1 MMIAMRRPARS
12 RARILSSF
20 ASGAAATLVA
30 VAGCG
35 PSDDG
40 TGDCDGLVAGT
51 LVISE
56 VQADYDAPTGAS
68 GADTGHEW
76 FEIYN
81 ASSAPV
87 ELAGVVLEHL
97 RPTEP
102 NGDTHVM
109 RAATIPAGGY
119 LVLGNTVA
127 AAAPPH
133 VDYGYGSDLGDLF
146 NTGSGKLRVSCG
158 SVVIDEAIYENV
170 EPGRT
175 RTLDG
180 RSAPDS
186 LTNDSP
192 AAWCLAAEDAA
203 AEYEPANFGTPG
215 APNQT
220 CMNVVPGQCEDGG
233 GMRDTVP
240 PVPGDLVITEV
251 MPDPSAAPDATG
263 EWVEVLINRDVDLN
277 DVGIVGASGTPVVL
291 SSQQCARFTAGSYVI
306 FARSTDA
313 AMNGGLPR
321 VDGGSV
327 SLTNTNGTVRVILGA
342 TELDSI
348 LWPSARAGRSI
359 QLSSGLSAPTDND
372 VATNLCDGNAVYGA
386 GDQGTPGSANRDCGV
401 TPGNMCL
408 DTGTGLMRP
417 IVTPTAG
424 QLVINEWMPDPS
436 NVSDATGEWFELRAT
451 ADVDLNGLQAGNAT
465 LGTAPLVPASGNCV
479 RVATGGFALFAR
491 TSAANGLPLTPPLT
505 GTFTFGLTNGA
516 SSFQIGVGGAN
527 LATATWAS
535 TSVAGSSW
543 MLDSDGTQCTANL
556 AVPPVPAFV
565 NGSGAGTSTDR
576 GTPGA
581 INTGG
586 IGSECP

>member
-12 RARILSSF
+12 RARILPSL
-20 ASGAAATLVA
+20 ASGVAVALVA
-30 VAGCG
+30 AAGCG

-76 FEIYN
+76 FEIHN
-81 ASSAPV
+81 ASSAPI

-102 NGDTHVM
+102 TGDTHVM
-109 RAATIPAGGY
+109 RTATIPAGGY

-127 AAAPPH
+127 AAAPAH

-146 NTGSGKLRVSCG
+146 NTGSGKLRLSCG

-186 LTNDSP
+186 LTNDSQ

-233 GMRDTVP
+233 SMRDTVP
-240 PVPGDLVITEV
+240 PAPGDLVITEL
-251 MPDPSAAPDATG
+251 MPDPMAAPDATG
-263 EWVEVLINRDVDLN
+263 EWVEVLVNRDVDLN
-277 DVGIVGASGTPVVL
+277 DLGIVGGSGTPVVL

-321 VDGGSV
+321 VDAGSV
-327 SLTNTNGTVRVILGA
+327 SLTNTNGTIRLLLGA

-348 LWPSARAGRSI
+348 TWSSARAGRSI
-359 QLSSGLSAPTDND
+359 QLSSGLTTPADND

-386 GDQGTPGSANRDCGV
+386 GDQGTPGSANRDCGAV
-401 TPGNMCL
+401 TTGMCL
-408 DTGTGLMRP
+408 DTGTGSMRP

-424 QLVINEWMPDPS
+424 QLVINEWMPDP
-436 NVSDATGEWFELRAT
+436 NHVGDATGEWFELRAT
-451 ADVDLNGLQAGNAT
+451 ADVDLNGLQAGTTNLGAT
-465 LGTAPLVPASGNCV
+465 PLIPASGNCV
-479 RVATGGFALFAR
+479 RVANGGYAVFAR
-491 TSAANGLPLTPPLT
+491 TATTNGLPAALTVA
-505 GTFTFGLTNGA
+505 GTFSFGLTNGA

-527 LATATWAS
+527 LATATWATAS
-535 TSVAGSSW
+535 AVGGSW
-543 MLDSDGTQCTANL
+543 MLDSDGTQCTATAA
-556 AVPPVPAFV
+556 AVPPYD
-565 NGSGAGTSTDR
+565 NGAITPGTDR

-581 INTGG
+581 VN
-586 IGSECP
+586 SPPECP